1 MNRRRV
7 IVVVSD
13 PRDAAGL
20 PPGTVVDADRY
31 LEGGESL
38 ADPRAVVVNLC
49 RSTRYRSRGYYV
61 SLLADARRQQVIPT
75 VETSEGL
82 QEPYGRFRAL
92 QEAGVATIDAAEMR
106 VRRRELSLPP
116 PDPQAEEGEE
126 VEEEEPR
133 HQFPLPLVRGEDGE
147 CRPAR
152 EGEYVEALVYLG
164 SCADARFQRAALAI
178 YREWPAPVLRLQ
190 LVHEDEEWK
199 VTQVAAVPPHHL
211 SADEHAELVRALGDE
226 ARVLRR
232 GREAPRET
240 VRASIA
246 VLIDPADPFS
256 PSSPETIDRLERV
269 AARQNVHVARIGL
282 GDMRK
287 LPEYDALFIRA
298 LTGVSEPAFQFA
310 LRAEALDMPVV
321 DDPQSIIR
329 CGNKVFLEE
338 LLRRE
343 DIRTPRTL
351 IVTQTTPWSAL
362 EALGLPFVIKL
373 PDGSFSA
380 AVHKISSRDEFR
392 RRSKEMFA
400 RSPLLIAQEFLPTEF
415 DWRITVLGGRLLFAS
430 RYYMARGHWQIR
442 TEVKGTER
450 YGKVEAVP
458 RGHAPSAVVDA
469 ALRAARLIGDG
480 LYGVDL
486 KETADGPVVIEIN
499 DNPNIDVGYE
509 DAEEGNAIYED
520 IVDFFVQRIEEGAPG
535 EAANGNGAGE
545 EPALASI
552 RRPVRVKSANG
563 SAGYR
568 AFEVVGME
576 LEYPTVDRDLNVVSL
591 VEPAFRILAGRGTS
605 DVHLGA
611 LGFSNEIADHVFE
624 VKTTAP
630 VRSLR
635 QAEEILYEGIQRFVA
650 VLRDEFDA
658 RLMPTGMHPWF
669 DPRQGRLWSRSG
681 TRIYGTYEKLFD
693 VRTHGWMNVQASHLN
708 LPFGDERETLAMHTA
723 AALLVPYLPAIAAST
738 PMYEGDLRPH
748 ADSRLAWIL
757 EHQAR
762 IPESCGQLVPEYV
775 ESFADYRRK
784 ILGPMYAA
792 LDRFPHDTSAIR
804 HEFLNARGAVFKF
817 SRRAMEVRVL
827 DTQECVRMDVAI
839 AAFVRAALRHLSRRV
854 MAGKLELPPHE
865 LLVEDFRATVR
876 DGSAA
881 LVAAPHVAAERDETG
896 RTDVRAVLREL
907 LAAARKTAR
916 KDEQPYMELIAGVI
930 ESGSLSERIR
940 AALLPF
946 DAAPDE
952 DFTEAARHVY
962 IELMDC
968 LEANE
973 PWRGRG
979 L

>member
-7 IVVVSD
+7 LVVVSD
-13 PRDAAGL
+13 PRDAEGL
-20 PPGTVVDADRY
+20 PAELVVDADRY
-31 LEGGESL
+31 LEGHGGL
-38 ADPRAVVVNLC
+38 DDPRAVVVNLC
-49 RSTRYRSRGYYV
+49 RSTRYGSRGYYV

-75 VETSEGL
+75 VDTSEGL

-92 QEAGVATIDAAEMR
+92 QEAGIPTIDAAEMR
-106 VRRRELSLPP
+106 VRRRELALPH
-116 PDPQAEEGEE
+116 PDAATPHERGDDA
-126 VEEEEPR
+126 PR
-133 HQFPLPLVRGEDGE
+133 QDFPVPLLRAGRAA
-147 CRPAR
+147 CRLAGR
-152 EGEYVEALVYLG
+152 GEYVETLVFLG
-164 SCADARFQRAALAI
+164 TCADPRFQRAALAV

-211 SADEHAELVRALGDE
+211 APEERAELVRALGDPQ
-226 ARVLRR
+226 RVLRR
-232 GREAPRET
+232 GREVPRET

-246 VLIDPADPFS
+246 VLVVPGDPFS

-269 AARQNVHVARIGL
+269 AARQNVHVARIGM

-343 DIRTPRTL
+343 GVPTPRTL
-351 IVTQTTPWSAL
+351 IVTQTTPWKTVES
-362 EALGLPFVIKL
+362 LGLPFVIKL

-380 AVHKISSRDEFR
+380 AVHKIASRDEFR

-400 RSPLLIAQEFLPTEF
+400 RSPLLIAQEFLPTHF
-415 DWRITVLGGRLLFAS
+415 DWRVTVLGGRLLFAS

-450 YGKVEAVP
+450 YGKVEAVARDRAP
-458 RGHAPSAVVDA
+458 REVVQA
-469 ALRAARLIGDG
+469 ALRAASLIGNG

-509 DAEEGNAIYED
+509 DAEDGNAIYED
-520 IVDFFVQRIEEGAPG
+520 IVSYFVQRIEEGAPLPA
-535 EAANGNGAGE
+535 AANGNGE
-545 EPALASI
+545 EPGLASI
-552 RRPVRVKSANG
+552 RRPVRVKTEGDGGA
-563 SAGYR
+563 AGYR
-568 AFEVVGME
+568 AFQVAGME

-635 QAEEILYEGIQRFVA
+635 QAEEVLYEGVQRFTA

-669 DPRQGRLWSRSG
+669 DPARGRLWTRSG
-681 TRIYGTYEKLFD
+681 GRIYGTYERLFD

-708 LPFGDERETLAMHTA
+708 LPFGGERETLAMHTA

-775 ESFADYRRK
+775 DSFADYRRK

-792 LDRFPHDTSAIR
+792 LDRFPGDTSAIR

-827 DTQECVRMDVAI
+827 DTQECVKMDAAI
-839 AAFVRAALRHLSRRV
+839 AAFVRAALKELTRRV
-854 MAGKLELPPHE
+854 LAGKVVLPPHE
-865 LLVEDFRATVR
+865 LLVEDFRVTIR

-881 LVAAPHVAAERDETG
+881 TVSAPHVAVERDETG

-907 LAAARKTAR
+907 LAGAGKAAR
-916 KDEQPYMELIAGVI
+916 KDELPYLELVARVV
-930 ESGSLSERIR
+930 ERGSLSECIR
-940 AALLPF
+940 SALRPY
-946 DAAPDE
+946 DDGPDE
-952 DFTEAARHVY
+952 DFTEAARRVY

-968 LEANE
+968 L
-973 PWRGRG
+973 
-979 L
+979 